1 MNKLLTIG
9 FTIALSMGAADVSY
23 ASSTKCN
30 AEYVAGVLQQASV
43 DKGDLVV
50 PERRYGMEV
59 NKNSVPDHMASPMQ
73 AVLNEANAEKIK
85 ATWVPAAKETEE
97 KCLIN
102 LTHSNGKTTEVALYP
117 YSYVENH
124 E

>member
-23 ASSTKCN
+23 ANSTKCT
-30 AEYVAGVLQQASV
+30 AQYVAGVLQQAKV

-73 AVLNEANAEKIK
+73 AALNDATEETIQ
-85 ATWVPAAKETEE
+85 ATWVPASEGTQEM
-97 KCLIN
+97 CLIN
-102 LTHSNGKTTEVALYP
+102 LMHSNGQTTEVVIYP
-117 YSYVENH
+117 YAYKAKS
-124 E
+124 